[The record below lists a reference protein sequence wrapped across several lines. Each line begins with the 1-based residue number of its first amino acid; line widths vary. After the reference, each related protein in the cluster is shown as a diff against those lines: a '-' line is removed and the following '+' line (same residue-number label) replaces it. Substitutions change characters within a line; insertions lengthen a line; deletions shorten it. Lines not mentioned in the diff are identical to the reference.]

1 MGDKRKGRV
10 ERDER
15 DEREIKRGYAIGL
28 HVSSLRIREGMRSV

>member
-15 DEREIKRGYAIGL
+15 EIKKGYAIGL
-28 HVSSLRIREGMRSV
+28 HVSSLRIREGRRSF